1 MFHGFLLLGGK
12 KCQQLFSCTGRGGEL
27 GSKAGLLVF
36 ITLKKNA
43 QEFGKGEQRTG
54 AQNRN
59 GWRPAYVLAA
69 FFRVLFR
76 SRFVFSLEQRP
87 GGDRIPFF
95 VTLAHCV
102 PSAIP
107 LSAFSLTHLKSSN
120 NNKGFK
126 VSPWNCGAHRI
137 PYRGAH
143 FSQ

>member
-36 ITLKKNA
+36 ITLKKNV

-95 VTLAHCV
+95 VLCHSCPLCPLCHSPLCLLAHSFEV
-102 PSAIP
+102 E
-107 LSAFSLTHLKSSN
+107 
-120 NNKGFK
+120 
-126 VSPWNCGAHRI
+126 
-137 PYRGAH
+137 
-143 FSQ
+143 